1 MTEPDFLHDEDTD
14 EQPRSPLLTPGS
26 AAIAGFTFA
35 VFSVLGQGAWGTAL
49 STLFWGR
56 SYAMGSSIHVL
67 TAWGVGN
74 LIMAGLAVSL
84 GRRTIAAEADGWAS
98 HLARAAVIVAGLG
111 AILAVI
117 TIIGGLVE
125 S

>member
-14 EQPRSPLLTPGS
+14 EQSRPPLLTPAS

-49 STLFWGR
+49 STLVWGR
-56 SYAMGSSIHVL
+56 SYALGSGIHVL

-74 LIMAGLAVSL
+74 LIMAAVAVSL
-84 GRRTIAAEADGWAS
+84 GRRTIAAEPDGWAS

-111 AILAVI
+111 ATLAVI
-117 TIIGGLVE
+117 TIIGGLFQA
-125 S
+125 